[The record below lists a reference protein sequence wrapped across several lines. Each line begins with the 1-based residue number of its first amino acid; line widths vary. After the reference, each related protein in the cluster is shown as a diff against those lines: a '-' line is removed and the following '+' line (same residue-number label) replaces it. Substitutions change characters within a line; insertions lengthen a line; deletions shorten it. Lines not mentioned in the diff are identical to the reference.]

1 MVERKGLYIKH
12 NFNNDFVDLF
22 IRLKEKYGDKVL
34 SIHGIGVKDL
44 DMTTFPKR
52 FYGKSSNVAM
62 VSVDD
67 NANVN
72 EKTMTQYRHEKYK
85 AMDKINSIYMMY
97 KWVKKTFSKKDA
109 EKCVEAVI
117 SGDIFVNDLTG
128 FEMPYCYG
136 FDLFKLA
143 DEGMTCYSAKH
154 IGAPK
159 HGHTFLQLVIQLTAY
174 ISNQIMG
181 AIAYPSL
188 FPILDWYYRKD
199 YGENYADDLMNT
211 ENWNNPLYGIKQQF
225 QSLIYSLNFSAFR
238 AGGQTAFT
246 NLSVLDRGFLKHLFE
261 GYVMP
266 DCTGVNIESTYKL
279 SKAFFEYLTDIQ
291 SRENVFTFPVMTLA
305 ISLDQDNN
313 YMDPEFVDWVAEASY
328 GKSVGNIFQS
338 LPDKFCSCC
347 RLKNDF
353 GAFASNS
360 LGLGGLS
367 IGSLRVSGLNMPRL
381 ALREKDNPNAL
392 VDSLDLIHKILYSHR
407 QLIKDRIEHG
417 VMPLYTTGWID
428 INKQFSTIGLI
439 GCNEYVENC
448 GLDILTE
455 EGQNKLLQA
464 YEQINDTASNWT
476 KAEAK
481 EHNVYNI
488 EAIPGESL
496 AVRLADIDRL
506 LGFNIKD
513 YKLYSNQYVPLI
525 KGHNGKD
532 KASVYD
538 RCKIQGIYDKLT
550 SGGSILHITHKE
562 KEPLTKEQYKKLIVL
577 AKDLGTSYFAINYA
591 YSICENHHNL
601 IGDHDECPICHST
614 KMSKYMRVV
623 GFIVPV
629 NSWNKVRKD
638 YEYSRRVSYSKEEF

>member
-188 FPILDWYYRKD
+188 FPILDW
-199 YGENYADDLMNT
+199 
-211 ENWNNPLYGIKQQF
+211 
-225 QSLIYSLNFSAFR
+225 
-238 AGGQTAFT
+238 
-246 NLSVLDRGFLKHLFE
+246 
-261 GYVMP
+261 
-266 DCTGVNIESTYKL
+266 
-279 SKAFFEYLTDIQ
+279 
-291 SRENVFTFPVMTLA
+291 
-305 ISLDQDNN
+305 
-313 YMDPEFVDWVAEASY
+313 
-328 GKSVGNIFQS
+328 
-338 LPDKFCSCC
+338 
-347 RLKNDF
+347 
-353 GAFASNS
+353 
-360 LGLGGLS
+360 
-367 IGSLRVSGLNMPRL
+367 
-381 ALREKDNPNAL
+381 
-392 VDSLDLIHKILYSHR
+392 
-407 QLIKDRIEHG
+407 
-417 VMPLYTTGWID
+417 
-428 INKQFSTIGLI
+428 
-439 GCNEYVENC
+439 
-448 GLDILTE
+448 
-455 EGQNKLLQA
+455 
-464 YEQINDTASNWT
+464 
-476 KAEAK
+476 
-481 EHNVYNI
+481 
-488 EAIPGESL
+488 
-496 AVRLADIDRL
+496 
-506 LGFNIKD
+506 
-513 YKLYSNQYVPLI
+513 
-525 KGHNGKD
+525 
-532 KASVYD
+532 
-538 RCKIQGIYDKLT
+538 
-550 SGGSILHITHKE
+550 
-562 KEPLTKEQYKKLIVL
+562 
-577 AKDLGTSYFAINYA
+577 
-591 YSICENHHNL
+591 
-601 IGDHDECPICHST
+601 
-614 KMSKYMRVV
+614 
-623 GFIVPV
+623 
-629 NSWNKVRKD
+629 
-638 YEYSRRVSYSKEEF
+638 

>member
-1 MVERKGLYIKH
+1 
-12 NFNNDFVDLF
+12 
-22 IRLKEKYGDKVL
+22 
-34 SIHGIGVKDL
+34 
-44 DMTTFPKR
+44 
-52 FYGKSSNVAM
+52 
-62 VSVDD
+62 
-67 NANVN
+67 
-72 EKTMTQYRHEKYK
+72 
-85 AMDKINSIYMMY
+85 
-97 KWVKKTFSKKDA
+97 
-109 EKCVEAVI
+109 
-117 SGDIFVNDLTG
+117 
-128 FEMPYCYG
+128 
-136 FDLFKLA
+136 
-143 DEGMTCYSAKH
+143 
-154 IGAPK
+154 
-159 HGHTFLQLVIQLTAY
+159 
-174 ISNQIMG
+174 
-181 AIAYPSL
+181 
-188 FPILDWYYRKD
+188 
-199 YGENYADDLMNT
+199 
-211 ENWNNPLYGIKQQF
+211 
-225 QSLIYSLNFSAFR
+225 
-238 AGGQTAFT
+238 
-246 NLSVLDRGFLKHLFE
+246 
-261 GYVMP
+261 
-266 DCTGVNIESTYKL
+266 
-279 SKAFFEYLTDIQ
+279 
-291 SRENVFTFPVMTLA
+291 
-305 ISLDQDNN
+305 
-313 YMDPEFVDWVAEASY
+313 
-328 GKSVGNIFQS
+328 
-338 LPDKFCSCC
+338 
-347 RLKNDF
+347 
-353 GAFASNS
+353 
-360 LGLGGLS
+360 
-367 IGSLRVSGLNMPRL
+367 
-381 ALREKDNPNAL
+381 
-392 VDSLDLIHKILYSHR
+392 
-407 QLIKDRIEHG
+407 
-417 VMPLYTTGWID
+417 MPLYTTGWID